1 MNKTVENLKSLGIDM
16 IDKAGSGH
24 PGIVLSAAPIL
35 YTLYANYMHVN
46 PEDPNWINRDRFV
59 LSAGHGSALLYSI
72 LYMLG
77 FITLGDLKDFRKI
90 GSVTPGHPELGVT
103 PGVDISTGP
112 LGQGIASAVGMSIGS
127 KHLKEKFKDQGLID
141 YYVYALCGDGDL
153 MEGISYEAASL
164 AGTLKLDNLI
174 VLYDSNNISLDGST
188 SHSFDEDV
196 RERFDAMGWYTTLVK
211 NGNNVNEINK
221 AIKRARKSG
230 LPSLIEIK
238 TILGD
243 GSVFEGTNLVHG
255 KPLDKD
261 DISQLKAKLM
271 IPDTSFWTDE
281 EAITEFK
288 SLVYNR
294 TLEKYTAWQDKYK
307 NYVNSLNKFEKE
319 KLQKFLNKE
328 IEFCVTSNPFSDIG
342 DEATRES
349 GGKVLNFLA
358 SQTDLLFGG
367 SADLSSSTKT
377 YITDG
382 GDFSKNNYSETNIW
396 FGVREH
402 AMGSIL
408 NGIAA
413 TGYLPFG
420 STFLSFADYMLPAI
434 RMSALMELPVTYIFT
449 HDSMNVGEDG
459 PTHQPTNQIAI
470 LRSIPNLNVY
480 RPADFKET
488 LGVFSAIM
496 ALKKPSAIILSR
508 QKVSQLDGTSTKK
521 ISKGAYVV
529 RKEEKN
535 LNGIL
540 IATGS
545 EVETCVNIANELY
558 EEGYDLRVVSMPS
571 MELFLKRPK
580 SYRYSIL
587 PVGVKTFF
595 VEAGSS
601 FGLRKFVSND
611 KYLIALDSFGKS
623 GKPDDVLNK
632 MNFSY
637 KKIKQRIRDLL

>member
-1 MNKTVENLKSLGIDM
+1 MNRTVANLKSLGIDM

-35 YTLYANYMHVN
+35 YVLYANYMHVN
-46 PEDPNWINRDRFV
+46 PDDPNWINRDRFV
-59 LSAGHGSALLYSI
+59 LSAGHGSALLYAN

-77 FITLGDLKDFRKI
+77 FISLDDLKKFRQL

-112 LGQGIASAVGMSIGS
+112 LGQGIASAVGMSMAS
-127 KHLKEKFKDQGLID
+127 KRLKEKFKNYDLID
-141 YYVYALCGDGDL
+141 YYVYVLCGDGDL
-153 MEGISYEAASL
+153 MEGVSYEAASL

-174 VLYDSNNISLDGST
+174 ILYDSNNTSLDGNISY
-188 SHSFDEDV
+188 SFDEDV

-221 AIKRARKSG
+221 AIKRAQKSG
-230 LPSLIEIK
+230 LPSLIEVK
-238 TILGD
+238 TVLGD
-243 GSVFEGTNLVHG
+243 GSVFAGTNLVHG

-271 IPDTSFWTDE
+271 VPDTPFWVDE
-281 EAITEFK
+281 DAIKEFR
-288 SLVYNR
+288 SLVSNR
-294 TLEKYTAWQDKYK
+294 TLEKYNVWQDKYK
-307 NYVNSLNKFEKE
+307 NYVNSLSKNEKE
-319 KLQKFLNKE
+319 KLQKFLNRE
-328 IEFCVTSNPFSDIG
+328 IVFSVTSNPFEDIN

-382 GDFSKNNYSETNIW
+382 GDFSKNNYSGTNIW

-408 NGIAA
+408 NGIAES
-413 TGYLPFG
+413 GYLPFG
-420 STFLSFADYMLPAI
+420 STFLSFSDYMLPAI

-488 LGVFSAIM
+488 LGVFSAAM

-508 QKVSQLDGTSTKK
+508 QKVSQLEGTSTKK
-521 ISKGAYVV
+521 ISKGAYIV
-529 RKEEKN
+529 RKEKEN

-558 EEGYDLRVVSMPS
+558 EDGYDLRVVSMPS
-571 MELFLKRPK
+571 MELFLKKPK
-580 SYRYSIL
+580 SYRYSVL
-587 PVGVKTFF
+587 PAGVKTFF
-595 VEAGSS
+595 IEAGSS

-611 KYLIALDSFGKS
+611 KYLITLDSFGKS
-623 GKPDDVLNK
+623 GKPLDVLNK

-637 KKIKQRIRDLL
+637 KKIKQRIKDLL